1 MMIFTEFGLLLF
13 TIDKYLQT
21 LYNFT
26 PITKNSPEREKIP
39 YICGLRTRI
48 ECEREGEHSTH
59 SARVTDIG
67 HLLSFGASVLLRNS
81 ESK

>member
-1 MMIFTEFGLLLF
+1 MIFTEFGLLLF
-13 TIDKYLQT
+13 TIAKYLQI

-26 PITKNSPEREKIP
+26 STTKNSPEREKRP

-48 ECEREGEHSTH
+48 ECEPLRKHSTH
-59 SARVTDIG
+59 NDRVTDIG
-67 HLLSFGASVLLRNS
+67 YLLSFGAFVLLRNS